1 MEERVILPVQNP
13 GMDGIRVEAVVI
25 DPEQDVAFEALHFGE
40 FTESVARIAGSFAES
55 LKVIRPDKSTL
66 EFSVTAGIE
75 AGKLI
80 AILGKVSGSSTLKIS
95 LEWNKPTPD
104 PGP

>member
-1 MEERVILPVQNP
+1 MEERAIIPLQNA

-25 DPEQDVAFEALHFGE
+25 DPDQDVAFEALQFGE
-40 FTESVARIAGSFAES
+40 FTESVARIAGSFADS
-55 LKVIRPDKSTL
+55 LKAVRPDKSTL
-66 EFSVTAGIE
+66 EFSVTAGLE
-75 AGKLI
+75 SGKLV

-104 PGP
+104 QGP